1 MKTCFT
7 KLHKV
12 AESTMD
18 NIVSLALADYD
29 WHTYADTY
37 SSSWTGARTTP
48 RYESTIA
55 TGLYDIWNEDMQF
68 ISDLILPKGLEPY
81 VEVHALNKIP
91 AGAEIKAHVDKYR
104 ECSIYLP
111 IYPVKEKYA
120 PMLLYHD
127 NDEICIDNYDVGRV
141 YLFNSKILHR
151 VCNST
156 DLPRFNYQITLNKPY
171 EEICNILALQN

>member
-37 SSSWTGARTTP
+37 SSSWTGAHTPP

-68 ISDLILPKGLEPY
+68 ISDLILPKALEPY
-81 VEVHALNKIP
+81 AEVHALNKIP
-91 AGAEIKAHVDKYR
+91 PDHAIDAHHDHHR
-104 ECSIYLP
+104 ECCVYLP
-111 IYPVKEKYA
+111 IYPVREKYM
-120 PMLLYHD
+120 PFEYFID
-127 NDEICIDNYDVGRV
+127 NQDYCIDNYEIGQV
-141 YLFNSKILHR
+141 YLCNLKILHR
-151 VCNST
+151 VQNST
-156 DLPRFNYQITLNKPY
+156 ELPRFNYQITLNRPY
-171 EEICNILALQN
+171 KEICKLIAS

>member
-1 MKTCFT
+1 
-7 KLHKV
+7 
-12 AESTMD
+12 
-18 NIVSLALADYD
+18 
-29 WHTYADTY
+29 
-37 SSSWTGARTTP
+37 
-48 RYESTIA
+48 
-55 TGLYDIWNEDMQF
+55 MQF

-91 AGAEIKAHVDKYR
+91 AGAEVKAHVDQYR

-111 IYPVKEKYA
+111 IYPVREKYA

-171 EEICNILALQN
+171 DEICKLIAS